1 MKLKAIHAN
10 CSGCGV
16 CRQVCTLENFR
27 ELNPA
32 KSLLKIIGR
41 FPSPGDYRIR
51 VCNQCG
57 ICAEACPEDAIQM
70 VDGAYRVDEA
80 ACIACMECVEAC
92 PRDVMMVH
100 PDREAPVKCTLC
112 GRCVELCPRQA
123 LVLVEKKKKKA
134 V

>member
-1 MKLKAIHAN
+1 MELRAIHAN

-32 KSLLKIIGR
+32 KSLLTIIGR

-70 VDGAYRVDEA
+70 VDGPTGSTKRRALPVWSASR
-80 ACIACMECVEAC
+80 
-92 PRDVMMVH
+92 P
-100 PDREAPVKCTLC
+100 AP
-112 GRCVELCPRQA
+112 GM
-123 LVLVEKKKKKA
+123 
-134 V
+134 